1 MIFRFAHPE
10 LLWLLL
16 LLPLVALL
24 IGRLGKRGALRYSST
39 TLLGKLAGKVRSR
52 AGMLMLG
59 LRFLAV
65 ALAIVA
71 LARPQF
77 GKEEESIE
85 TNAIDIVL
93 VVDVSGSMWAH
104 DFEVKGQA
112 VDRLT
117 AVKTVVEGFV
127 DRRKSDRLGLVV
139 FASDPYLV
147 SPLTLNHTWLKE
159 NMDRLYIGIVDQNRT
174 AIGSAL
180 GMAVN
185 RLRTQTAKSK
195 IVILLTDGE
204 NNAGSIGPLAAA
216 EAASALGI
224 KVYTIGAGREGIVPM
239 PQMDRN
245 GQLLRDRNG
254 QIYFTR
260 TESKVDFE
268 TLQKVAE
275 TTGGKAYR
283 ATDTKLLESIYEE
296 IDQLEKTEIKL
307 NVTTLYRDVF
317 HWPLSV
323 ALGFL
328 GLELLL
334 KHTRFR
340 RLP

>member
-1 MIFRFAHPE
+1 MIFRFANIE
-10 LLWLLL
+10 LLWLLA
-16 LLPLVALL
+16 LLPLIALL
-24 IGRLGKRGALRYSST
+24 IGRLGKKGALRYSSAG
-39 TLLGKLAGKVRSR
+39 LLGKLAGKVRTR
-52 AGMLMLG
+52 AGMFMLG

-77 GKEEESIE
+77 GKEQESIE

-104 DFEVKGQA
+104 DFELEGRP

-117 AVKTVVEGFV
+117 AVKSVVDGFIEK
-127 DRRKSDRLGLVV
+127 RKTDRLGLVV
-139 FASDPYLV
+139 FATDPYLV
-147 SPLTLNHTWLKE
+147 SPLTLNHAWLKE
-159 NMDRLYIGIVDQNRT
+159 NLNRLYIGIVDQNRT

-185 RLRTQTAKSK
+185 RLRSQTAKSK
-195 IVILLTDGE
+195 IVVLLTDGD
-204 NNAGSIGPLAAA
+204 NNAGTIGPLAAA

-224 KVYTIGAGREGIVPM
+224 KVYTIGAGREGVVPT
-239 PQMDRN
+239 PQLDRN
-245 GQLLRDRNG
+245 GNPVRDRTG

-260 TESKVDFE
+260 ANSSVDFA

-275 TTGGKAYR
+275 VTGGKAYR
-283 ATDTKLLESIYEE
+283 ATDTKLLESIYAE

-307 NVTTLYRDVF
+307 NITTLYRDVF
-317 HWPLSV
+317 HWPLAG
-323 ALGFL
+323 ALGLL

-334 KHTRFR
+334 AHTRYR
-340 RLP
+340 RIP

>member
-1 MIFRFAHPE
+1 MIFRFANVE
-10 LLWLLL
+10 LLWMLA
-16 LLPLVALL
+16 LLPLAALL
-24 IGRLGKRGALRYSST
+24 IGRLGKRGALKYSSVS
-39 TLLGKLAGKVRSR
+39 LLGKLAGKVRTR
-52 AGMLMLG
+52 AGMLVLS
-59 LRFLAV
+59 LRLLAV
-65 ALAIVA
+65 GLAIVA

-77 GKEEESIE
+77 GKELESIE

-104 DFEVKGQA
+104 DFDLKGKP

-117 AVKTVVEGFV
+117 AVKSVVNGFI
-127 DRRKSDRLGLVV
+127 DRRKTDRLGLVV
-139 FASDPYLV
+139 FATDPYMV
-147 SPLTLNHTWLKE
+147 SPLTLNHAWLKE
-159 NMDRLYIGIVDQNRT
+159 NLERMHIGIVDQSRT

-185 RLRTQTAKSK
+185 RLRSQTAKSK

-204 NNAGSIGPLAAA
+204 NNSGSIGPLAAA

-224 KVYTIGAGREGIVPM
+224 RVYTIGAGREGVVPT
-239 PQMDRN
+239 PELDRN
-245 GQLLRDRNG
+245 GNPVRDRNG

-260 TESKVDFE
+260 VNSSVDFA
-268 TLQKVAE
+268 TLQKVADA
-275 TTGGKAYR
+275 TGGKAYR

-317 HWPLSV
+317 HWPLAG
-323 ALGFL
+323 ALGLL

-334 KHTRFR
+334 AHTRYR
-340 RLP
+340 RIP